1 MKHTTRLPLL
11 ACAVALLLAAC
22 GSSTAKPAASG
33 ATTVAP
39 AATTIAATATTAAT
53 GSATTVVAGS
63 ATTAAGSATT
73 VAATAG
79 SQVSANTATQAEIAA
94 VLTANG
100 VPSADRWAKEV
111 TEYRPYPVDPTW
123 ASLRKNL
130 AKYNPDPAVLEKI
143 IASLKP

>member
-11 ACAVALLLAAC
+11 ACAAALLLASC

-39 AATTIAATATTAAT
+39 AATTVAAAATTTAA
-53 GSATTVVAGS
+53 
-63 ATTAAGSATT
+63 AAGSATT
-73 VAATAG
+73 TAVAAG
-79 SQVSANTATQAEIAA
+79 SQVSANTATQPEIAA

>member
-11 ACAVALLLAAC
+11 ACAAALLLASC

-39 AATTIAATATTAAT
+39 AATTVAAAATTTAA
-53 GSATTVVAGS
+53 
-63 ATTAAGSATT
+63 AAGSATT
-73 VAATAG
+73 TAVAAG